1 MLSNFKLTIE
11 YDGSAYHGWQR
22 QPNGPSIQSAIETAL
37 KRMTRQSI
45 VLIGSGRTDAGVHAL
60 GQIAN
65 FTCDTRIEPMEF
77 QKGLNSMLADDIVI
91 RECRQVPIE
100 FHSRFD
106 ATSKLYR
113 YHILNRPLPSA
124 IGRQYAW
131 WIRRPLDPSAM
142 RTAAQHLLGTHAF
155 KAFEGAGSPRST
167 TVRRI
172 MRADLN
178 HDPDGRIQFS
188 VQADGFLR
196 YMVRNMVG
204 SLVAVG
210 RNDLTPDHFKA
221 ILASQDRNQ
230 AAATAPPHG
239 LFLVQVN
246 YE

>member
-1 MLSNFKLTIE
+1 L
-11 YDGSAYHGWQR
+11 
-22 QPNGPSIQSAIETAL
+22 AIETAL

-65 FTCDTRIEPMEF
+65 FTCDTRIEPIEF

-91 RECRQVPIE
+91 RECSEVPPE

-106 ATSKLYR
+106 ATSKLYQ
-113 YHILNRPLPSA
+113 YHILNRTLPSA

-131 WIRRPLDPSAM
+131 WIRRPLDASAM
-142 RTAAQHLLGTHAF
+142 KTAVQHLLGTHDF
-155 KAFEGAGSPRST
+155 KSFEGAGSPRSS

-178 HDPDGRIQFS
+178 HDPDGRIRFS

-196 YMVRNMVG
+196 YMVRNIVG
-204 SLVAVG
+204 TLVAVG
-210 RNDLTPDHFKA
+210 RNDLSPDHFKA
-221 ILASQDRNQ
+221 ILQSKDRNQ
-230 AAATAPPHG
+230 ASATAPPQG

-246 YE
+246 YK